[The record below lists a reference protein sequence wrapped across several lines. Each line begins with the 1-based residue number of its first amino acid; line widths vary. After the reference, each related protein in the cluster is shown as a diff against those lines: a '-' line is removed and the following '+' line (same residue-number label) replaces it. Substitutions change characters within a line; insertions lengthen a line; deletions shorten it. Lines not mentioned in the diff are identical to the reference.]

1 MTNSFLNFQP
11 AIDFTQALQQSYNQQ
26 NASFAEA
33 EQLEREN
40 DKRRELNAAMPMKMI
55 ESLAEFS
62 VSMKKLA
69 DAKKEKEWE
78 NFHSFKYE
86 LEDAKEEQQAIEDV
100 NFAKNQIPSFNK
112 ANDTAIKNKDAE
124 VLPVFDSAPQQQY
137 KKSRRVMQGMI
148 HSVPEIWATKGWK
161 QAHEAATTIQE
172 KNKITADF
180 KNSVLQFLF
189 KQGHNERLVKRSV
202 GRKIDDLRKT
212 VYKTGAE
219 EIIKK
224 ADADFEAGKNKD
236 LMAALDPNNV
246 DYTVED
252 YKKEYSFGFDNGMG
266 GVQHD
271 MFDRGIKIAKVTDE
285 ISTDQ
290 LRLLLKADAGG
301 MPYDERFPVI
311 AGEKYKELNT
321 LDTEN
326 ATADKTKITQAYTS
340 QNKAAL
346 DNARQQLVDGV
357 DPEIIKRDLNRVQ
370 GNNRLVFAKEN
381 KDIDTF
387 LEGMSISTAEFLK
400 YDAQFEF
407 LYGKGKLTV
416 KEIEDL
422 DNPDL
427 TKKWLSRAQAQEK
440 ARTGPNYKTSKNS
453 VEQLVKSAD
462 KIWGDQ
468 TRGSLLP
475 EANAV
480 RGHLVNKFEEEFTR
494 LTDADDPNAAVNA
507 ALNVQTYFNAN
518 GGGEPDNVVGNKLFA
533 TTDQIFK
540 NFVDSLKTSTI
551 EVNPKA
557 AIEFDIQS
565 ATTKIDMLN
574 NDVQKALDTPNVFLN
589 ESEVKYEIERL
600 INREGYSPKLKVM
613 SARFGKHFA
622 VGGPRGILERQAAV
636 YGIPKEQIPPE
647 YDSIAKIYSEGNPL
661 INCLISEKG
670 FEGLSSNQL
679 LRQCSAISKDG
690 VDDKD
695 LKEDI
700 PLRPTFQNTITGN

>member
-1 MTNSFLNFQP
+1 MTNSFFNFQQ
-11 AIDFTQALQQSYNQQ
+11 AADFTQALQQSYDEQ
-26 NASFAEA
+26 NASFDRAEA
-33 EQLEREN
+33 LEREN
-40 DKRRELNAAMPMKMI
+40 DRTREINAAMPMKMI
-55 ESLAEFS
+55 ESLADFS
-62 VSMKKLA
+62 ISVKKAA
-69 DAKKEKEWE
+69 DARKEKEWE
-78 NFHSFKYE
+78 NFHNFKYNLNDE
-86 LEDAKEEQQAIEDV
+86 KLEKEAIDNV
-100 NFAKNQIPSFNK
+100 NFAKDQIPSFNK
-112 ANDTAIKNKDAE
+112 AKKTALNNKDAE
-124 VLPVFDSAPQQQY
+124 VLPVFDSAPQQQF
-137 KKSRRVMQGMI
+137 KNSRRIMQSMI
-148 HSVPEIWATKGWK
+148 HSVPELWATKGWK
-161 QAHEAATTIQE
+161 QAHAAATTIQE
-172 KNKITADF
+172 KNKVVADF
-180 KNSVLQFLF
+180 KNSVLQSLF

-202 GRKIDDLRKT
+202 GRKIDDLQKT
-212 VYKTGAE
+212 VYKTGSE
-219 EIIKK
+219 EIIKR

-246 DYTVED
+246 DYTVQD

-266 GVQHD
+266 GVSHD
-271 MFDRGIKIAKVTDE
+271 MYDRGIKIAKVTDE
-285 ISTDQ
+285 ISTD
-290 LRLLLKADAGG
+290 RMRMLLKADAGG

-311 AGEKYKELNT
+311 AGEKYKDLNKI
-321 LDTEN
+321 DKEQ
-326 ATADKTKITQAYTS
+326 ATADGAAKTQAYTS
-340 QNKAAL
+340 QNNAAL

-400 YDAQFEF
+400 YDAEF
-407 LYGKGKLTV
+407 DFKYAKGNLTV
-416 KEIEDL
+416 DEIEDL
-422 DNPDL
+422 GNPDL

-440 ARTGPNYKTSKNS
+440 ARTGSNYKDSKNS

-462 KIWGDQ
+462 KIWGKQ
-468 TRGSLLP
+468 SRGTLLP

-480 RGHLVNKFEEEFTR
+480 RGHLVQKFEEEFTK
-494 LTDADDPNAAVNA
+494 LTDANDPNAAVNA
-507 ALNVQTYFNAN
+507 ALNVQTYFTNH
-518 GGGEPDNVVGNKLFA
+518 GGGEPDNVVGKKLFS

-540 NFVDSLKTSTI
+540 NYVDSLKTSTI
-551 EVNPKA
+551 EVNPKT
-557 AIEFDIQS
+557 AIEVNILS
-565 ATTKIDMLN
+565 ATTKFNMLN

-589 ESEVKYEIERL
+589 ESEVEYEIERL

-695 LKEDI
+695 LKDNI
-700 PLRPTFQNTITGN
+700 NLRPAFQNTITGN

>member
-1 MTNSFLNFQP
+1 MTNSFFNFNEAADFASQLQDSYDDLNR
-11 AIDFTQALQQSYNQQ
+11 SYDRR
-26 NASFAEA
+26 
-33 EQLEREN
+33 EQLERDN
-40 DKRRELNAAMPMKMI
+40 DRTREINAAMPMKMI
-55 ESLAEFS
+55 ESLADFS
-62 VSMKKLA
+62 ISVKKA
-69 DAKKEKEWE
+69 SDARKEKEWE
-78 NFHSFKYE
+78 NFHNFKYNLNDE
-86 LEDAKEEQQAIEDV
+86 KSEQEAINKV
-100 NFAKNQIPSFNK
+100 NFTKDQIPSFNK
-112 ANDTAIKNKDAE
+112 AQKTALNNKDAE
-124 VLPVFDSAPQQQY
+124 VLPAFDVAPQQQF
-137 KKSRRVMQGMI
+137 KESRRVMQGVI
-148 HSVPEIWATKGWK
+148 HSVPELWATKGWK

-172 KNKITADF
+172 KNKVVADF
-180 KNSVLQFLF
+180 KNSVLQSLF

-212 VYKTGAE
+212 VYKTGSE
-219 EIIKK
+219 EIIKR
-224 ADADFEAGKNKD
+224 ADAEFEAGKNKD
-236 LMAALDPNNV
+236 LMAAIDPNNV

-271 MFDRGIKIAKVTDE
+271 MYDRGIKIAKVTGE

-290 LRLLLKADAGG
+290 LRMLLKADAGG

-311 AGEKYKELNT
+311 AGERYKELKEI
-321 LDTEN
+321 DEEQ
-326 ATADKTKITQAYTS
+326 ATADKTASTQAYNS
-340 QNKAAL
+340 QNQAAL
-346 DNARQQLVDGV
+346 DNARQQLLDGV

-370 GNNRLVFAKEN
+370 ANNKLVFSQFGEYKGIEN
-381 KDIDTF
+381 FI
-387 LEGMSISTAEFLK
+387 EGMSISTAEFLK
-400 YDAQFEF
+400 YDAEFEF
-407 LYGKGKLTV
+407 QYGKGKLTV

-440 ARTGPNYKTSKNS
+440 ARTGSNYKDSKNS

-462 KIWGDQ
+462 KIWGKQ
-468 TRGSLLP
+468 SRGTLLP

-480 RGHLVNKFEEEFTR
+480 RGHLVQKFEEEFTK
-494 LTDADDPNAAVNA
+494 LTDANDPNAAVNA
-507 ALNVQTYFNAN
+507 ALNVQAYFNAN
-518 GGGEPDNVVGNKLFA
+518 GGGEPDNVVGKKLFS

-540 NFVDSLKTSTI
+540 NYVDSLKTSTI

-565 ATTKIDMLN
+565 ATTKINMLN

-647 YDSIAKIYSEGNPL
+647 YDSIAKIYSKGNPL

-695 LKEDI
+695 LKDNI
-700 PLRPTFQNTITGN
+700 NLRPAFQTQ